1 VTVSGR
7 GVVVAIVLVI
17 GIAVS
22 IAAFMLFRK

>member
-22 IAAFMLFRK
+22 IAAYLLFRA